1 MKSLIIGICSVCLIV
16 GCSSKT
22 DPTETDEST
31 KSIEIT
37 AKHADTREVL
47 QYKRAPLNDYVAE
60 MAEQLLASFPPEQ
73 QAENILISS
82 LVYLDDY
89 QKTDKLG
96 RLISEEFINQL
107 HIRKFHL
114 IDYKVSGSIQVLPEG
129 DFAIT
134 NDFKKLKKH
143 IPADRLLVG
152 TMSKSI
158 SGTEIHVRI
167 MNIKQNTVEATASVL
182 IPTLLVNKIMNKG
195 KELQYLVRNGRTDG
209 EQVSVK

>member
-1 MKSLIIGICSVCLIV
+1 MKNLIVGICSACLIV
-16 GCSSKT
+16 GCSSSSE
-22 DPTETDEST
+22 PAETTSGEM
-31 KSIEIT
+31 I
-37 AKHADTREVL
+37 AKQNNSREVL
-47 QYKRAPLNDYVAE
+47 QDKRMPLNNYVAE
-60 MAEQLLASFPPEQ
+60 MAEQLLASFTAEER
-73 QAENILISS
+73 AENILIST

-89 QKTDKLG
+89 KKTDKLG

-114 IDYKVSGSIQVLPEG
+114 IDYKVPGTIQVLPEG

-134 NDFKKLKKH
+134 RDFKKLKKH
-143 IPADRLLVG
+143 IPAERLLVG

-167 MNIKQNTVEATASVL
+167 MNTKQDTVEATASVL
-182 IPTLLVNKIMNKG
+182 IPTILVDEIMNKG
-195 KELQYLVRNGRTDG
+195 NKLEYLVRNGRADG